1 MFRLPIARS
10 AALVSAT
17 VATRGITQQQ
27 GARPQS
33 DQKSDGK
40 GKLPSLVKDKEKPM
54 MDVWENDGGQQNET
68 PKTQMSSDKSRE
80 GTR

>member
-10 AALVSAT
+10 AALGGAT

-33 DQKSDGK
+33 DQKSDSES
-40 GKLPSLVKDKEKPM
+40 KLRDKEEVARDM
-54 MDVWENDGGQQNET
+54 E
-68 PKTQMSSDKSRE
+68 KTIKEAARKDPHGRLDSKTSGKSH
-80 GTR
+80 T

>member
-27 GARPQS
+27 GDRPQS
-33 DQKSDGK
+33 DQKSDSES
-40 GKLPSLVKDKEKPM
+40 KLRDKENVVQDKEKPM
-54 MDVWENDGGQQNET
+54 KDVNQKDQQENQG
-68 PKTQMSSDKSRE
+68 PSKTSGKGRN
-80 GTR
+80 